1 MTAVA
6 TPLDGQVV
14 VVTGAGGGIGSAI
27 ARAVPAAGGTPFLVD
42 RDPGVADLAGELGAP
57 WLCVDLVAAGATAEV
72 VERAAAT
79 CGRLDGLVTV
89 AGTQWRGEAAAI
101 TEESWA
107 RLVEVNLSSTYR
119 LMRHAVPHLRA
130 TRGSIVA
137 ISSMS
142 ADRAVSGIVPYGAT
156 KAALNH
162 LCKGL
167 AVELGPVGVRVNAV
181 APGYVD
187 TPMTAQLLADPG
199 FRSAKLSRIPLG
211 RLADGDDVADPVVFL
226 LSTAARYVTGVCLPV
241 DGGYAIT

>member
-1 MTAVA
+1 MTAAA
-6 TPLDGQVV
+6 TTLAGRVV
-14 VVTGAGGGIGSAI
+14 LITGAGGGIGSAV
-27 ARAVPAAGGTPFLVD
+27 ARAVAAAGATPFLVD
-42 RDPGVADLAGELGAP
+42 RDPAVADLADGLGAP
-57 WLCVDLVAAGATAEV
+57 WLCIDLVALGATEEV
-72 VERAAAT
+72 VERATAT
-79 CGRLDGLVTV
+79 CGRLDGLVPV
-89 AGTQWRGEAAAI
+89 AGTQWRGEATAI
-101 TEESWA
+101 SEESWA
-107 RLVEVNLSSTYR
+107 QLVEVNLSSTYR
-119 LMRHAVPHLRA
+119 LMRHAVEHLRA

-137 ISSMS
+137 VSSMS
-142 ADRAVSGIVPYGAT
+142 ADRAVPGIVPYGAT

-167 AVELGPVGVRVNAV
+167 AIELGPVGVRVNAV

-187 TPMTAQLLADPG
+187 TPMTAELLADPG